1 MVLRDKIQLCDKYID
16 TKIHRSS
23 YVIRLLNK
31 AIIVVI
37 DLVSVCRMKLLL
49 IERDEED
56 DEEGEEEARKERF
69 SGSEAFSRKN
79 TRVNFIAR
87 VNTCSEMVRF
97 PIVRNYTDY
106 PW

>member
-1 MVLRDKIQLCDKYID
+1 
-16 TKIHRSS
+16 
-23 YVIRLLNK
+23 
-31 AIIVVI
+31 
-37 DLVSVCRMKLLL
+37 MKLLL
-49 IERDEED
+49 MIERDEED

-106 PW
+106 PWWACMSSHFEHKLLAITDTSLHR